1 MTSVEPLTRE
11 WNGTTIPVPGKFAL
25 DPLHSEVAFVVR
37 HLMVSKV
44 RGVFKEKT
52 AEIIVGEDPLESS
65 VTATIQTSSVDTGS
79 PDRDNHIRNGD
90 FLLVD
95 DYPTITFTS
104 TRVAD
109 VDGDTFKVIGDLT
122 IRGVTKEV
130 VLDVEFGGVGNSP
143 YGYQAIGFSASTEI
157 DREEFGVNFNAP
169 LETGGVMLSKK
180 VKIEIDGEAAR
191 Q

>member
-1 MTSVEPLTRE
+1 VEEHPTLT
-11 WNGTTIPVPGKFAL
+11 F
-25 DPLHSEVAFVVR
+25 
-37 HLMVSKV
+37 VSK
-44 RGVFKEKT
+44 
-52 AEIIVGEDPLESS
+52 
-65 VTATIQTSSVDTGS
+65 
-79 PDRDNHIRNGD
+79 
-90 FLLVD
+90 
-95 DYPTITFTS
+95 
-104 TRVAD
+104 RVAD
-109 VDGDTFKVIGDLT
+109 VDGDTFKLVGDLT

-180 VKIEIDGEAAR
+180 VKIEIEGEAIR

>member
-1 MTSVEPLTRE
+1 MSTVESLTRE
-11 WNGTTIPVPGKFAL
+11 WNGITIPTAGKFVL
-25 DPLHSEVAFVVR
+25 DPAHSEVAFVVR

-52 AEIIVGEDPLESS
+52 AEIILAEDPLESS
-65 VTATIQTSSVDTGS
+65 VTATIQAASVDTGV
-79 PDRDNHIRNGD
+79 PDRDNHIKTGD
-90 FLLVD
+90 FLLAEEH
-95 DYPTITFTS
+95 PTLTFVS
-104 TRVAD
+104 KRVAD
-109 VDGDTFKVIGDLT
+109 VDGDTFKVVGDLT

-143 YGYQAIGFSASTEI
+143 FGYQAIGFSARTEI
-157 DREEFGVNFNAP
+157 DREEFGVNFNAT

-180 VKIEIDGEAAR
+180 IKIEIEGEAAR

>member
-1 MTSVEPLTRE
+1 MSTVESLTRE
-11 WNGTTIPVPGKFAL
+11 WNGITIPTAGKFTL
-25 DPLHSEVAFVVR
+25 DPAHSEVAFVVR

-52 AEIIVGEDPLESS
+52 AEIVVAENPLESS
-65 VTATIQTSSVDTGS
+65 VTATVQAASVDTGV
-79 PDRDNHIRNGD
+79 PDRDSHIKTGD
-90 FLLVD
+90 FLLAD
-95 DYPTITFTS
+95 EHPTLTFVS
-104 TRVAD
+104 KRVAD
-109 VDGDTFKVIGDLT
+109 VDGDTFKVVGDLT

-143 YGYQAIGFSASTEI
+143 FGYQAIGFSASTEI
-157 DREEFGVNFNAP
+157 DREEFGVSFNAA

-180 VKIEIDGEAAR
+180 VKVEIEGEAVR

>member
-11 WNGTTIPVPGKFAL
+11 WNGITIPAAGKFAL
-25 DPLHSEVAFVVR
+25 DPVHSEVAFVVR

-44 RGVFKEKT
+44 RGVFKEKS
-52 AEIIVGEDPLESS
+52 AEIVIAENPLESS
-65 VTATIQTSSVDTGS
+65 VTATIQAASVDTGA
-79 PDRDNHIRNGD
+79 PDRDNHIRTGD
-90 FLLVD
+90 FLLVEE
-95 DYPTITFTS
+95 YPTITFVS
-104 TRVAD
+104 KRVAD

-143 YGYQAIGFSASTEI
+143 FGYQAIGFSARTEI
-157 DREEFGVNFNAP
+157 DREDFGVNFNAT

-180 VKIEIDGEAAR
+180 IKIEIEGEAAR